1 MLKRYTRHTRENKK
15 LISKY
20 KIINENNKIA
30 RMKES
35 NNNKIKIRAT
45 KEIKTQRKLN
55 KIASNEDRKLEAM
68 ANDNLK
74 MMSNV
79 AKYYMRN

>member
-1 MLKRYTRHTRENKK
+1 MKK
-15 LISKY
+15 
-20 KIINENNKIA
+20 
-30 RMKES
+30 S